1 MKSDIMKNKIVVLIA
16 VFCFAIG
23 LKAIA
28 QETAA
33 TPPPAT
39 SISKG
44 LGLYIFPS
52 ADQTQEQLDA
62 DEMECYKWAKT
73 QTNYDP
79 LNPTKVDAAA
89 ANTDLNGSAVVGAAK
104 GAAAGAAIGAI
115 SGDAGQGAAIGAVV
129 GGLAGR
135 RARKAGDQAEQQQNN
150 AAAAETN
157 KKMLDDYIKA
167 FSACMEGKKYTVK

>member
-1 MKSDIMKNKIVVLIA
+1 MKNRTILYIA
-16 VFCFAIG
+16 LFSFALVFQAT
-23 LKAIA
+23 A
-28 QETAA
+28 QETTA
-33 TPPPAT
+33 TPPPTT

-44 LGLYIFPS
+44 LGLYVFPS
-52 ADQTQEQLDA
+52 NGQTQEQLDV

-79 LNPTKVDAAA
+79 LNPTKVEAKDAD
-89 ANTDLNGSAVVGAAK
+89 TSLNGSAVVGAAK

-135 RARKAGDQAEQQQNN
+135 RARRAGDMAEQQNN
-150 AAAAETN
+150 EAAAAEAN

-167 FSACMEGKKYTVK
+167 FSACMEGKNYTVK